1 MNRMMLFAG
10 FLLSLLLTAMAPA
23 RADDACLAW
32 LKKVDSKQTE
42 LSRKELAEFFQGF
55 RPACLDGE
63 YGEWSNE
70 LLFSVL
76 SRQPGDFAEVLQLQD
91 SAGRNRIL
99 AMLESP
105 VNDGIDL
112 AAIHAKVV
120 KSAKASPLKSRM
132 VRALRVAASKS
143 GLRLD

>member
-1 MNRMMLFAG
+1 
-10 FLLSLLLTAMAPA
+10 
-23 RADDACLAW
+23 
-32 LKKVDSKQTE
+32 
-42 LSRKELAEFFQGF
+42 
-55 RPACLDGE
+55 
-63 YGEWSNE
+63 
-70 LLFSVL
+70 
-76 SRQPGDFAEVLQLQD
+76 
-91 SAGRNRIL
+91 
-99 AMLESP
+99 MLESP